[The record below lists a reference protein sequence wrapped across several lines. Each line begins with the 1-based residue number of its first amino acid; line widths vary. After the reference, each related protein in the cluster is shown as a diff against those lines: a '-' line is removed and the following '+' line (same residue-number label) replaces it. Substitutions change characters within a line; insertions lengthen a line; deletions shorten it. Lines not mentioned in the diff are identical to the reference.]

1 MTNAAWENSVLAYN
15 HPATCQVWYSG
26 FADHSY
32 IRGMS
37 LAELEEHPNSLVNRF
52 VLFSS
57 VIEDCVCLFLDLQ
70 RDILCKSNVFDYICA
85 LDAISAQSYSVFL
98 RLFIKRTSQATKWL
112 QQLFATLLA
121 VVFVS
126 SGQPMEKIATQHC
139 IASCSLSAASSKIWL
154 FRFLEIRHQTIRPPS
169 LTLPMLR

>member
-1 MTNAAWENSVLAYN
+1 MPSVVQRVCRPQLHQRN
-15 HPATCQVWYSG
+15 VTG
-26 FADHSY
+26 RT
-32 IRGMS
+32 RGTPQQS
-37 LAELEEHPNSLVNRF
+37 RQPFCF
-52 VLFSS
+52 VFFS
-57 VIEDCVCLFLDLQ
+57 DRGLCVCLFLDLQ

-121 VVFVS
+121 AVFVS
-126 SGQPMEKIATQHC
+126 SGQPMKKIATQHR

-154 FRFLEIRHQTIRPPS
+154 FRLLEIRHQTIRPLS

>member
-15 HPATCQVWYSG
+15 HPATCQVQYSG

-57 VIEDCVCLFLDLQ
+57 VIEDSVCVYSL
-70 RDILCKSNVFDYICA
+70 
-85 LDAISAQSYSVFL
+85 IS
-98 RLFIKRTSQATKWL
+98 KGTS
-112 QQLFATLLA
+112 
-121 VVFVS
+121 
-126 SGQPMEKIATQHC
+126 
-139 IASCSLSAASSKIWL
+139 SAN
-154 FRFLEIRHQTIRPPS
+154 QMS
-169 LTLPMLR
+169 LTIYVL